1 MSIAL
6 ADLVDPKQITLNLRA
21 ETQEEAIREIVG
33 LLVGAGKIDNPEKF
47 LEQLKAR
54 EAANSTYAAN
64 GVAFPHARTKL
75 VDEIVVGIG
84 QSEAGIPWTGKG
96 EVAHLIF
103 LIAVPERLISDY
115 LVVVGAIA
123 RATRVRPLRTLLLH
137 AENVDEFIATLL
149 SSSSIRLLQKPIAG
163 TIENFLFRFGQA
175 AHAGLGNLVQN
186 RIDRSVDIIRLDHA
200 ARARLLHN
208 G

>member
-21 ETQEEAIREIVG
+21 ETQEEAMREIVG

-54 EAANSTYAAN
+54 EAANSTYAAD

-84 QSEAGIPWTGKG
+84 RSEAGIPWTGKG

-115 LVVVGAIA
+115 LVVIGTIA
-123 RATRVRPLRTLLLH
+123 RTTKDRPLRTLLLH
-137 AENVDEFIATLL
+137 AESTDEFIATLL
-149 SSSSIRLLQKPIAG
+149 SAPSI
-163 TIENFLFRFGQA
+163 
-175 AHAGLGNLVQN
+175 
-186 RIDRSVDIIRLDHA
+186 
-200 ARARLLHN
+200 
-208 G
+208 

>member
-54 EAANSTYAAN
+54 EAANSTYAAD

-84 QSEAGIPWTGKG
+84 RSEAGIPWTGKG

-115 LVVVGAIA
+115 LVVVGTIA
-123 RATRVRPLRTLLLH
+123 RTTKDRPLRTLMLH
-137 AENVDEFIATLL
+137 AESTDEFIATLL
-149 SSSSIRLLQKPIAG
+149 SAPSI
-163 TIENFLFRFGQA
+163 
-175 AHAGLGNLVQN
+175 
-186 RIDRSVDIIRLDHA
+186 
-200 ARARLLHN
+200 
-208 G
+208 

>member
-54 EAANSTYAAN
+54 EAANSTYAAD

-84 QSEAGIPWTGKG
+84 RSEAGIPWTGKG

-115 LVVVGAIA
+115 LVVVGTIA
-123 RATRVRPLRTLLLH
+123 RTTKDRPLRTLLLH
-137 AENVDEFIATLL
+137 AESTDEFISTLL
-149 SSSSIRLLQKPIAG
+149 SAPSI
-163 TIENFLFRFGQA
+163 
-175 AHAGLGNLVQN
+175 
-186 RIDRSVDIIRLDHA
+186 
-200 ARARLLHN
+200 
-208 G
+208 

>member
-6 ADLVDPKQITLNLRA
+6 ADLIDPKQITLNLRA
-21 ETQEEAIREIVG
+21 ETQEEAMREIVG
-33 LLVGAGKIDNPEKF
+33 LLVAAEKIDNPEKF

-54 EAANSTYAAN
+54 EAANSTYAAD

-84 QSEAGIPWTGKG
+84 RREAGIPWTGKG

-115 LVVVGAIA
+115 LVVVGTIA
-123 RATRVRPLRTLLLH
+123 RTTKDRPLRTLLLH
-137 AENVDEFIATLL
+137 AESTDEFIATLL
-149 SSSSIRLLQKPIAG
+149 SAPSI
-163 TIENFLFRFGQA
+163 
-175 AHAGLGNLVQN
+175 
-186 RIDRSVDIIRLDHA
+186 
-200 ARARLLHN
+200 
-208 G
+208 

>member
-21 ETQEEAIREIVG
+21 ETQEEAMREIVG

-54 EAANSTYAAN
+54 EAANSTYAAD

-84 QSEAGIPWTGKG
+84 RSEAGIPWTGKG

-115 LVVVGAIA
+115 LVVVGTIA
-123 RATRVRPLRTLLLH
+123 RTTKDRPLRTLLLH
-137 AENVDEFIATLL
+137 AESVDEFVATLL
-149 SSSSIRLLQKPIAG
+149 SAPSI
-163 TIENFLFRFGQA
+163 
-175 AHAGLGNLVQN
+175 
-186 RIDRSVDIIRLDHA
+186 
-200 ARARLLHN
+200 
-208 G
+208 